1 MTKLEVFDPPMCC
14 SSGVC
19 GPNVTTDLTRFAATL
34 KWFAGQG
41 VTVIR
46 HNLAREPLAFAEN
59 DAVKTAMRADD
70 TCLPLVLVD
79 GKIVSRSAYP
89 TPGELAASICVAMLA
104 RKENPRDK
112 APALA
117 ALAGRHTQEDIS
129 RKTNRSPCC
138 GPRSGGRKGPT
149 CCS

>member
-1 MTKLEVFDPPMCC
+1 MTTLEVFDPPMCC
-14 SSGVC
+14 SSGAC
-19 GPNVTTDLTRFAATL
+19 GPSVTTDLTRFAATL

-59 DAVKTAMRADD
+59 DAVKMAMMADD

-89 TPGELAASICVAMLA
+89 TPGELAVSICVAMRA
-104 RKENPRDK
+104 RNESPQDK

-117 ALAGRHTQEDIS
+117 ALANRHTQRDTS
-129 RKTNRSPCC
+129 NDTNPNPFRDPRPARRRGPGCC
-138 GPRSGGRKGPT
+138 G
-149 CCS
+149 